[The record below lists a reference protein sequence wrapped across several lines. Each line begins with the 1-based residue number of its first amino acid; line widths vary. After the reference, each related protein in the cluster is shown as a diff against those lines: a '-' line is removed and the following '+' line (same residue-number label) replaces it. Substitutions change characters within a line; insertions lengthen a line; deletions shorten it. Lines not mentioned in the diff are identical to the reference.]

1 MYNDTDHNGN
11 DIHSLDVS
19 KWYTIFEVS
28 ADAVSGIVD
37 GQLTELGS
45 SGASQSNDSGW
56 KDLTLT
62 GNFYNFD
69 SDHKAQYRKV
79 DKTVQI
85 NGLPVLNAN
94 PSALTE
100 LVIGTLPEGY
110 RPSRE
115 VSFLCECKDD
125 VKLWTCTVKTN
136 GQIAFNRLRNNTGF
150 VAGTAFADVLKL
162 DVVFLV

>member
-1 MYNDTDHNGN
+1 M
-11 DIHSLDVS
+11 
-19 KWYTIFEVS
+19 
-28 ADAVSGIVD
+28 
-37 GQLTELGS
+37 GS

-69 SDHKAQYRKV
+69 SDHKVQYRKV

-162 DVVFLV
+162 DVVFLT